1 MTDKIIPGLG
11 CLQYRLFIERYL
23 KGSKGKEVE
32 PCILCDNR
40 VTCKKTTV
48 EFHQKDGVNYP

>member
-11 CLQYRLFIERYL
+11 CLQYRLYVERHL
-23 KGSKGKEVE
+23 KGSREME
-32 PCILCDNR
+32 PCILCENR

-48 EFHQKDGVNYP
+48 EFHQKDGANYP